1 MCVPFKKLS
10 MTFTANGKRQTPN
23 GKRQTAN
30 FSRHSS
36 ALCTVESKCRVGW
49 IKATIIFRANCTK
62 NRSFLSSTK
71 EIWTS
76 RPQIDMKAFCLF
88 VFTSNH
94 CSDLFSHSGL
104 MCLLG
109 TNWRLF
115 SVTRATALRRPR
127 YHFVFILCLFS
138 PLSGAR
144 TSEVPNYGE
153 L

>member
-1 MCVPFKKLS
+1 
-10 MTFTANGKRQTPN
+10 
-23 GKRQTAN
+23 
-30 FSRHSS
+30 
-36 ALCTVESKCRVGW
+36 
-49 IKATIIFRANCTK
+49 
-62 NRSFLSSTK
+62 
-71 EIWTS
+71 
-76 RPQIDMKAFCLF
+76 MKAFCLF

-109 TNWRLF
+109 TNGRLF

-153 L
+153 LQELFLDNQQCIYFFKISSFIRYSAPISSLSFRSQILIGTHFFSCFHKPLCYVVILMFSA